1 MLSALAFA
9 FEQPRLESP
18 PLNEHHMIM
27 AHDAATTYLVGGL
40 DTEQV
45 RDTFARLHS
54 GQQQFQQKLDEIRGS
69 RGGADEQVEAQIS
82 SPSRMEARRGSAL
95 AEKRSS
101 LAASRRQSLGPPGEA
116 NGERARRR

>member
-1 MLSALAFA
+1 MQAQHLLAKILVKRPK
-9 FEQPRLESP
+9 ERLIVA
-18 PLNEHHMIM
+18 NIVKH
-27 AHDAATTYLVGGL
+27 AYLVGGL

-101 LAASRRQSLGPPGEA
+101 LAASRRQSLGPPSEA